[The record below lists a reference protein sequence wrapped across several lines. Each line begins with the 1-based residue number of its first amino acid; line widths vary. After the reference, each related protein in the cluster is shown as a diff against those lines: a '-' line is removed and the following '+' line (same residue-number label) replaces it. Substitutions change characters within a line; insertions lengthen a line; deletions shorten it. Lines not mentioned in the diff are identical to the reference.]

1 MSLCAPPLGGRE
13 GDRKNTT
20 GDVGYPSIHSSSI
33 ILQLSRI
40 ARQGLSLCMAKIAIF
55 PEVCLYSSVLW
66 GIRAGIA
73 QLGEWGRAPILDK
86 LESFVVNVFW
96 VVAGRFFE

>member
-1 MSLCAPPLGGRE
+1 MCSPFGGRE

-20 GDVGYPSIHSSSI
+20 GDVGYPSIHSSGI

-55 PEVCLYSSVLW
+55 RKYACIQVFLW
-66 GIRAGIA
+66 GIHAGIA
-73 QLGEWGRAPILDK
+73 QPGEWGRAPILDK

-96 VVAGRFFE
+96 LVAGRFFE

>member
-1 MSLCAPPLGGRE
+1 MCSPFGGRE

-55 PEVCLYSSVLW
+55 PEVCLYSSVFM
-66 GIRAGIA
+66 GHSCRDCAAGGMGA
-73 QLGEWGRAPILDK
+73 SPHTG
-86 LESFVVNVFW
+86 
-96 VVAGRFFE
+96 

>member
-1 MSLCAPPLGGRE
+1 MCSPFGGRE

-20 GDVGYPSIHSSSI
+20 GDVGYPSIHSSGI

-55 PEVCLYSSVLW
+55 PEVCLYSGVFMGYSC
-66 GIRAGIA
+66 RDCAAG
-73 QLGEWGRAPILDK
+73 GMG
-86 LESFVVNVFW
+86 VNPHT
-96 VVAGRFFE
+96 G